1 MVVLFRYVRGA
12 LVTRETR
19 HRPHQRGDD
28 RDGGDQEPGGYE
40 AAPQSAL
47 AGREDGPVATRSDH
61 HHEHEPPFDD

>member
-1 MVVLFRYVRGA
+1 MVVLFRFIRRP
-12 LVTRETR
+12 LVTREMR
-19 HRPHQRGDD
+19 HRPPQRRDD

-61 HHEHEPPFDD
+61 HHEHGPPIDD